1 MGDPSNDPQAVI
13 LIMRLKKADT
23 LELLNLSTSHKLIA
37 GLQLGSLEEWLNTHP
52 EDLVAKDPWGN
63 PPLFWAA
70 RRGNHKALEALL
82 RYGADA
88 KARNSMGT
96 TALHMAASGKSDGA
110 SACVRTLI
118 SNGADVNALNRL
130 GETSARSP
138 LAFAVTSG
146 NLELV
151 NLLLDQNAEV
161 DPPGF
166 PPLAEAAFQGRADI
180 VQRLISEGADIDRL
194 TIHGYP
200 AVENAVCSHDVKCV
214 KLLLDAGARLIYV
227 DKKGLSILDSAACD
241 ADIEIMELFTNA
253 RIRGLD
259 TSPEACA
266 KYWHKFEKERAYN
279 MPVRQPV
286 EEERAAF
293 HELLKSVTDISQ
305 LADEEKTEYSRS
317 CVDSHRLA
325 LIQ

>member
-1 MGDPSNDPQAVI
+1 
-13 LIMRLKKADT
+13 MRLKKADT

-37 GLQLGSLEEWLNTHP
+37 GLQLGSLEKWLNTHP

-70 RRGNHKALEALL
+70 RRGNHKALKTLL

-88 KARNSMGT
+88 RARNSMGT
-96 TALHMAASGKSDGA
+96 TALHMAARGKSEDA

-151 NLLLDQNAEV
+151 NLLLDHKAEA

-180 VQRLISEGADIDRL
+180 VQRLINEGANIDRL
-194 TIHGYP
+194 TVDGYP
-200 AVENAVCSHDVKCV
+200 AVENAVCSHNVECV
-214 KLLLDAGARLIYV
+214 KLLLDAGAKLNYV
-227 DKKGLSILDSAACD
+227 DKKGLNILDSAACD
-241 ADIEIMELFTNA
+241 AGIEMMELLTTA

-259 TSPEACA
+259 TSPAACA
-266 KYWHKFEKERAYN
+266 KYWHKFEQERAYN
-279 MPVRQPV
+279 MSVRQPV

-305 LADEEKTEYSRS
+305 LADEEKAECFRS
-317 CVDSHRLA
+317 YEDGNRLA
-325 LIQ
+325 LIR